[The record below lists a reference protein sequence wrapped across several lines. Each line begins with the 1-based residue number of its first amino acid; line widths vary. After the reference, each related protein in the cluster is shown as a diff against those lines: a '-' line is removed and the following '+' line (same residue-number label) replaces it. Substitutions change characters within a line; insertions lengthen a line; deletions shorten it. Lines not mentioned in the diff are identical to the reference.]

1 MKIDDYEKYYIQ
13 GSDHYL
19 IPRDEFEALFDEM
32 LNWKAEFEGQSSI
45 INKAMVY
52 IDKVKNKGYN
62 FGDVLEA
69 NEIEHLLNIL
79 AEVE

>member
-1 MKIDDYEKYYIQ
+1 
-13 GSDHYL
+13 
-19 IPRDEFEALFDEM
+19 
-32 LNWKAEFEGQSSI
+32 
-45 INKAMVY
+45 MVY
-52 IDKVKNKGYN
+52 IDKVKNKSYN